1 MKPVRLFKD
10 IFLDTNIAK
19 HHDSIIFQL
28 LNRNLNYP
36 AKRCQQKFLPFLFIL
51 INFAYR
57 EKNETNL
64 KIPHFMQSRRN
75 KGKLLR
81 QLRDYGIITIA
92 MMLGV
97 IGLNLFLLPNE
108 ITTGGIMGVASIV
121 YWGTGIPVQNTF
133 FALNGVLLIIALKV
147 LGWHFCAKTIYGVV
161 VFTVGSAILQSV
173 IPPGLHLLADQK
185 FMACMVGAVFLGT
198 SIGMGLSAGGSTGG
212 SDVIAAMIHKYRDVS
227 LGHIILFCDLTII
240 TSSYVVL
247 QDWEKV
253 LYGYVLLFV
262 ISFVVDHLVNSL
274 RQSVQFFIISDK
286 YQEIGEAI
294 NEIADRGCSM
304 LNGSG
309 FFTKKDIK
317 VIFCIA
323 KKSESN
329 FIFELI
335 DEIDPNAFVAQSA
348 VVGVYGQGFDRVKKH
363 RKLNLKELREKVV
376 KNAE

>member
-1 MKPVRLFKD
+1 
-10 IFLDTNIAK
+10 
-19 HHDSIIFQL
+19 
-28 LNRNLNYP
+28 
-36 AKRCQQKFLPFLFIL
+36 
-51 INFAYR
+51 
-57 EKNETNL
+57 
-64 KIPHFMQSRRN
+64 MQSRRN

-97 IGLNLFLLPNE
+97 ISLNLFLLPNE

-133 FALNGVLLIIALKV
+133 FVLNGVLLLVALKV

-161 VFTVGSAILQSV
+161 VFTVVSAILQGF

-185 FMACMVGAVFLGT
+185 FMACMVGAVFLGI
-198 SIGMGLSAGGSTGG
+198 SIGLGLSAGGSTGG
-212 SDVIAAMIHKYRDVS
+212 SDVVAAMVHKYRDVS

-262 ISFVVDHLVNSL
+262 VSFVVDHLVNSL

-294 NEIADRGCSM
+294 NEIAERGCSM
-304 LNGSG
+304 LNGNG

-335 DEIDPNAFVAQSA
+335 NEIDPNAFVAQSA
-348 VVGVYGQGFDRVKKH
+348 VVGVYGQGFDHVKKH
-363 RKLNLKELREKVV
+363 RKLNLNELREKVV